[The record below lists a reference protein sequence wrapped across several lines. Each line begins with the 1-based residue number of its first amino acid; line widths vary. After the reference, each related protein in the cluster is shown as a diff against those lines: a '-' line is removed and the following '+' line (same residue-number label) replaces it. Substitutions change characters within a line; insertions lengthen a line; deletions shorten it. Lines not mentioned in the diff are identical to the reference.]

1 MNFRA
6 AAVVPVTL
14 VILLALAML
23 LAPAPCLG
31 ALPMVAGFEV
41 SSAPSSCAKGAM
53 SYETPTVSVRPCVEY

>member
-41 SSAPSSCAKGAM
+41 SSAPGFEVSSARHPA
-53 SYETPTVSVRPCVEY
+53 VRKEQ

>member
-23 LAPAPCLG
+23 LAPAPGLG

-41 SSAPSSCAKGAM
+41 SSA
-53 SYETPTVSVRPCVEY
+53 RF